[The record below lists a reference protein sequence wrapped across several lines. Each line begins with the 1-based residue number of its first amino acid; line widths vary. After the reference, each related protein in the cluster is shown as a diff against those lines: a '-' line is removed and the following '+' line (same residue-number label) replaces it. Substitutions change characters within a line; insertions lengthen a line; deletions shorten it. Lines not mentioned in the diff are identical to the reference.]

1 MPGPVFALPLWNPQS
16 TVDCRNVP
24 GSVRLRSRETRMST
38 SNAAPDV
45 RTALLVAYCVVGGSF
60 AGWLAYS
67 LTQQP
72 LFPFQM
78 ENHVWTQWWL
88 LTTCGDFWVLAFG
101 FSTIVWFSEDNKL
114 VAVLWILAV
123 NLLGSSMGLLYLW
136 LRVFRFG
143 VGGLRMAGQEGDEN
157 SLLLGRQQ

>member
-1 MPGPVFALPLWNPQS
+1 MFALPLWNPQS
-16 TVDCRNVP
+16 TVDCRLNLP
-24 GSVRLRSRETRMST
+24 RNFKRRSRETMLST
-38 SNAAPDV
+38 SNPAPGA
-45 RTALLVAYCVVGGSF
+45 RTALLVAFCVVGGSF

-78 ENHVWTQWWL
+78 ENLAWTQWWL

-101 FSTIVWFSEDNKL
+101 FSTIVWFSEDNKS